1 MCKIAKTL
9 VDKLPSAAVEYE
21 SLNEGVRQRTFVP

>member
-1 MCKIAKTL
+1 MCRIVKTL

-21 SLNEGVRQRTFVP
+21 LLNEGVRQRTFVP